1 MATREGCSVLGWVL
15 RRVGGWQWAPME
27 AFPEEMLVEGR
38 ASNPPPTERE
48 VVKATSLWQER
59 LSPPPP
65 PPPPHQG
72 SAFAQPTPDGI
83 CTS

>member
-1 MATREGCSVLGWVL
+1 
-15 RRVGGWQWAPME
+15 ME

-59 LSPPPP
+59 LSPPPAPSP
-65 PPPPHQG
+65 PRQCFCPAHPRWNLHRLKPSAGRAGFESQG
-72 SAFAQPTPDGI
+72 LAGCTPTAP
-83 CTS
+83 